1 MRNYSLLKFLLFL
14 MAILC
19 SFAAFSCEDMEKKIS
34 EEIDTLAKKHNVSK
48 DIMDEIKLT
57 VNKVNDG
64 YSLSSSPSFDDYLS
78 FGAGD
83 SFKSFFKELKE
94 KHLKEKVNGNE
105 DYVINLESINCD
117 APPPSQDEDR
127 TGETCK
133 KKEKDEIDI
142 LLDSM
147 TDVEKNL
154 SLRFGIIDAKYL
166 PSQSVRLTSKAV
178 FNNQYELTEEDLK
191 EVVWYN
197 KTNKKNLGKGKS
209 VEFNILGKV
218 EVEATLNFRGIKKVA
233 TKTLERRADINLVI
247 QKAIKK
253 SENEAYVIAD
263 IMSENLSDDLKEE
276 ILKTIKWGEDK
287 KNLNQNIGSSGVFKV
302 STSNNAGVVFASVDY
317 LNVRYF
323 AVAKIGMG
331 GGKLKINELG
341 PKEDKNLHF
350 QIVLSDKDGKD
361 VSEVFAHK
369 IKFIAGTKDVV
380 ENFNYDIYG
389 TGILVKVPVEKFKG
403 KEKLKIMAK
412 TFYEGE
418 LLYEEYSIEL
428 SKKSFYEIEIKKE
441 KKDGLIICK
450 AEVVTESK
458 ELIETPKFQWG
469 NPEINCDKDSTCIY
483 SQVDTRRKLVL
494 VNYLGIEKR
503 ANCGDYNREGWQVII
518 GETKKEKKEKE
529 AKEEDKDLENKI
541 KSALKSVVEGD
552 EKSEESHR
560 GESVCHWRFFKNGNE
575 ESFNSFFDDR
585 GYIRLNWQG
594 ASVKCNLDSSKCW
607 ATYGTDQHE
616 VEIFIR
622 YPGGKEEAKSCIIQ
636 ADFEK
641 ERIPLPDFDS
651 RGLPKSINP
660 YPEAIYIKQGVF

>member
-1 MRNYSLLKFLLFL
+1 MYNKLILIFIALVNLLALQRVL
-14 MAILC
+14 
-19 SFAAFSCEDMEKKIS
+19 SCENVEEKMFN
-34 EEIDTLAKKHNVSK
+34 EIRELSKKHSLSINP
-48 DIMDEIKLT
+48 IKELSLKIEKIGEEYT
-57 VNKVNDG
+57 VN
-64 YSLSSSPSFDDYLS
+64 SSPSFNDYLLY
-78 FGAGD
+78 GGGEK
-83 SFKSFFKELKE
+83 FKSFYKELKE
-94 KHLKEKVNGNE
+94 GFFTGKVNGKDNL
-105 DYVINLESINCD
+105 VIDLKNLNCD
-117 APPPSQDEDR
+117 KKPPVQDDDR
-127 TGETCK
+127 TGENCNN
-133 KKEKDEIDI
+133 KEKDEIDI
-142 LLDSM
+142 LLESM
-147 TDVEKNL
+147 DDVEKNL

-166 PSQSVRLTSKAV
+166 PKQSVRLTSKAI

-197 KTNKKNLGKGKS
+197 KTNKKNLGKGRS
-209 VEFNILGKV
+209 VEFNILGKM
-218 EVEATLNFRGIKKVA
+218 EIEATLNFRGIKKVA
-233 TKTLERRADINLVI
+233 TKNLERRADINLVI

-276 ILKTIKWGEDK
+276 ILKSIKWGEDK
-287 KNLNQNIGSSGVFKV
+287 KNLNQNIGNAGIFKV
-302 STSNNAGVVFASVDY
+302 SASNNAGVVFASVDY

-331 GGKLKINELG
+331 GGKLQINELG

-380 ENFNYDIYG
+380 ENFNYDIFG
-389 TGILVKVPVEKFKG
+389 TGILVKIPIEKFKE

-441 KKDGLIICK
+441 IKDGLIVCK
-450 AEVVTESK
+450 AEVITESK

-483 SQVDTRRKLVL
+483 SQVDTRRKLVV

-518 GETKKEKKEKE
+518 GDTKKEKKEKE
-529 AKEEDKDLENKI
+529 AKEEDKNLENKI
-541 KSALKSVVEGD
+541 KSALKSVVEGE

-560 GESVCHWRFFKNGNE
+560 GEAVCHWRFFKNGNE

-607 ATYGTDQHE
+607 ATYGRDQHE

-622 YPGGKEEAKSCIIQ
+622 YPGGKEETKSCIIQ

-641 ERIPLPDFDS
+641 ERVPLPDFDS
-651 RGLPKSINP
+651 RGLPRAINP